1 MSENQS
7 DSKKRIVNEEMTVHS
22 MDHLSKMD

>member
-7 DSKKRIVNEEMTVHS
+7 DSKKRIVNEEMTVQS
-22 MDHLSKMD
+22 MDHLSKMY